1 MPTIRYG
8 HLSPPGI
15 TPGQHAI
22 TVLLNFLGHQGA
34 PGAASASCAF
44 SATALAASAPS
55 ASRTCRPASS
65 STGTPSESALSYLLP
80 ALSPATTKSVFFDT
94 DDATLPPRPVISSL
108 ASSLVRPGRVPVS
121 TTVTPASGRASAPP
135 PGRSSASTTPAAR
148 HLSTIATCQSTLNQ
162 SI

>member
-8 HLSPPGI
+8 HLSPLGI

-22 TVLLNFLGHQGA
+22 TALLNFLGHQGA
-34 PGAASASCAF
+34 PGAASCAF
-44 SATALAASAPS
+44 SATARAASAPS
-55 ASRTCRPASS
+55 VSRTCRPASS
-65 STGTPSESALSYLLP
+65 HTGTTSESALSYLLP

-121 TTVTPASGRASAPP
+121 TTVTPASGRASPP
-135 PGRSSASTTPAAR
+135 DRS
-148 HLSTIATCQSTLNQ
+148 
-162 SI
+162 